1 MAQYT
6 PIDPNTLLP
15 GAPWTSAKAQ
25 AAFENLDAM
34 AEGADGAPKLVA
46 KAMAG
51 NMRLPAFS
59 GGGSTWAGLT
69 GLGDFSEI
77 LFTGGITS
85 SSTSLDTAVLSIRFS
100 IDNGANWVSEQVLF
114 AGPASTV
121 DYSGALTVHLNIVT
135 GACAAIIAGGDADQA
150 QVNVTLSLPAG
161 VVNGVQFRA
170 RGVATSR
177 VGLVGTATGG
187 KA

>member
-1 MAQYT
+1 MAFV
-6 PIDPNTLLP
+6 TLDTNGLLQDEP
-15 GAPWTSAKAQ
+15 LTSQEVLALY
-25 AAFENLDAM
+25 ENVFGL
-34 AEGADGAPKLVA
+34 AEGATGAPKLVA

-59 GGGSTWAGLT
+59 GSGSTWAGLT

-121 DYSGALTVHLNIVT
+121 DYFGALTVHLNIVT
-135 GACAAIIAGGDADQA
+135 GECAAIIAGGDADQA
-150 QVNVTLSLPAG
+150 MVNVTLSLPAG

-170 RGVATSR
+170 RGVSSSR

-187 KA
+187 KV